1 MAAGLSAVAHLTDAL
16 SRATTLEA
24 VYDAALDALQEALG
38 VARAS
43 VLLFDDR
50 EVMSF
55 VAWRGLSDDYRRA
68 VNGHTPWTPRSENA
82 RPICVDDVA
91 KDASLA
97 SYASVF
103 ASEGIRALGF
113 FPLIYRDAV
122 IGKFMLYYAEPH
134 ACDEHE
140 IELAQTIAG
149 QIAFGVAR
157 VRAESALAFERDRLN
172 VLVAHMPGVVWE
184 SIKQPDGA
192 HVVTFVSEQ
201 IESLLGYSSAEWYA
215 NPYFTSDILLED
227 VLVSAAQPQI
237 HHHRVRRSD
246 GRVVWAEVRLAQ
258 KIENG
263 VEVTRGVSLDIT
275 QQKLTERRNA
285 FLSEVSAILSS
296 SLDYQ
301 VTLGHVAQ
309 LVVPEL
315 ADWCTIDVIEE
326 NAVRRL
332 AGLHRDSA
340 KREAMERM
348 RTYDAQMQRSGLI
361 RTVIDTHEPQLIAE
375 YDVAEAAALYADRPE
390 VVATLRELG
399 IASFMVV
406 PLIAGGRCLG
416 TLTLVASDPLRRFDE
431 HDLELAC
438 ELGRRAG
445 YAVDNARLY
454 SQAQEANRAKDEFLV
469 TLSHELRTPMT
480 ATLGWAALLRRHEFG
495 AEHFQLA
502 VETIERST
510 RAQAKLI
517 DDILDVSR
525 IVSGKLR
532 LSVGPIDVRLVVEAA
547 VDAMRP
553 SLAAKQLSL
562 ELALTSTP
570 VIAVA
575 DGSRLQQVLWNLL
588 SNSVK
593 FTPSGGT
600 VSLMLDAPEG
610 GEVRITVRDTGNG
623 IPRRFLPYIF
633 ERFRQADS
641 GSSRAHGGLGLG
653 LAIVKSIIE
662 LHGGS
667 VTAASEGEGL
677 GSTFTLTLPITARTA
692 RQAPVEAASSPLA
705 LDGVSVLLVED
716 ETDTRLMLSAALQ
729 SFGAS
734 VTAVDSVEA
743 AVASLDT
750 LRPNVVVSDIAMP
763 DEDGMALMLRIRSD
777 LRRSLRDLPA
787 IAVTAYASAADRERI
802 LAGGF
807 DYHLPKPV
815 DPLTVVKTVH
825 EATLAR

>member
-1 MAAGLSAVAHLTDAL
+1 MATGLSAVAHLTDAL

-24 VYDAALDALQEALG
+24 VYDAALDALQEALA

-43 VLLFDDR
+43 VLLFDEH

-82 RPICVDDVA
+82 RPICVADVTT
-91 KDASLA
+91 DASLA
-97 SYASVF
+97 GYEPVF

-113 FPLIYRDAV
+113 FPLVYRGGV

-134 ACDEHE
+134 ACDDNE

-157 VRAESALAFERDRLN
+157 VRVEAALALERDRLN
-172 VLVAHMPGVVWE
+172 TLVANIPGVVWE
-184 SIKQPDGA
+184 SVRPPEGD
-192 HVVTFVSEQ
+192 HTVTFVSEQ
-201 IESLLGYSSAEWYA
+201 IESLLGYSPAAWYA
-215 NPYFTSDILLED
+215 NPYFTTDILLED

-246 GRVVWAEVRLAQ
+246 GRIVWSEVRLAQ
-258 KIENG
+258 KLENG
-263 VEVTRGVSLDIT
+263 LEVTRGVSLDIT

-296 SLDYQ
+296 SLDYE

-309 LVVPEL
+309 LVVPDL
-315 ADWCTIDVIEE
+315 ADWCTIDVIDE
-326 NAVRRL
+326 NEVRRVT
-332 AGLHRDSA
+332 GLHHDPA
-340 KREAMERM
+340 KREAMEQM
-348 RTYDAQMQRSGLI
+348 RSYDAQMQRSGLI
-361 RTVIDTHEPQLIAE
+361 RHVIDTREPRLIRE
-375 YDVAEAAALYADRPE
+375 YDYAAAEALYTDRPE

-399 IASFMVV
+399 TESFMVV

-416 TLTLVASDPLRRFDE
+416 AITLVSSEPQRRFDDD
-431 HDLELAC
+431 DLDLAC

-454 SQAQEANRAKDEFLV
+454 RQAQEANRAKDEFLV

-480 ATLGWAALLRRHEFG
+480 ATLGWAALLRRTDFA

-525 IVSGKLR
+525 IVTGKLQ
-532 LSVGPIDVRLVVEAA
+532 LNVGPVDMRAIVEAA
-547 VDAMRP
+547 IDAMRP
-553 SLAAKQLSL
+553 SLAAKQLELDLSL
-562 ELALTSTP
+562 TTAP

-575 DGSRLQQVLWNLL
+575 DGARLQQVLWNLL

-600 VSLMLDAPEG
+600 VAVRLDAPES
-610 GEVRITVRDTGNG
+610 GEVQIIVRDTGNG
-623 IPRRFLPYIF
+623 IPRKFLPYIF

-653 LAIVKSIIE
+653 LAIVKSIVE

-667 VTAASEGEGL
+667 VIAESEGEGC
-677 GSTFTLTLPITARTA
+677 GATFTLTLPVTARA
-692 RQAPVEAASSPLA
+692 ASPAPVEVAGSPLE

-729 SFGAS
+729 SFGAR
-734 VTAVDSVEA
+734 VTAVDSVAA
-743 AVASLDT
+743 AVASLET
-750 LRPNVVVSDIAMP
+750 LKPNVVVSDIAMP
-763 DEDGMALMLRIRSD
+763 GEDGMSLMLRIRSEE
-777 LRRSLRDLPA
+777 RGSQHLPA
-787 IAVTAYASAADRERI
+787 IAVTAYASPADRDRI

-815 DPLTVVKTVH
+815 DPMTVVKTVH
-825 EATLAR
+825 EALSS